1 MASATD
7 EQNADVTVEPAD
19 SATVGAEES
28 LATATET
35 EETQDTQ
42 HASPVESNTEGAG
55 DSQATDEAPEQTTE
69 ETSEDA
75 TKSETKS
82 RTAKRFEKVLGDK
95 RNLEEENRTLK
106 AQLMQGLT
114 ASQQQTAPEPVQSQP
129 APQAQPVTDQNSP
142 EYWFEQFQR
151 ETDPVKQSQHW
162 HRYNTLNLQ
171 RATYMGQQRAL
182 QQQQQQ
188 AQTART
194 VDKLVDVHSRYP
206 VFEAD
211 PASGQQRINQKAPIV
226 VMAQRLA
233 IQDGAPI
240 QDMRQFL
247 YYLREAEL
255 GLVRANRATD
265 FVQTQRQRQATQD
278 MIERGS
284 LETGRRGAPK
294 SSTSSPLEKMS
305 YEELQ
310 AEASRQMR
318 KG

>member
-1 MASATD
+1 LASAIE
-7 EQNADVTVEPAD
+7 EQTADVEVQPAD
-19 SATVGAEES
+19 SAPAGADES

-35 EETQDTQ
+35 PETEDTQ
-42 HASPVESNTEGAG
+42 HASPEESTTEGAG
-55 DSQATDEAPEQTTE
+55 DSQATDEAPEPTTE

-75 TKSETKS
+75 EKAETKS

-106 AQLMQGLT
+106 AQLLQSMT
-114 ASQQQTAPEPVQSQP
+114 APQQPAPEPVQQRPAQP
-129 APQAQPVTDQNSP
+129 APAANDQNSP
-142 EYWFEQFQR
+142 EYWFEAFQR
-151 ETDPVKQSQHW
+151 ETDPVKQSQYW
-162 HRYNTLNLQ
+162 HQYNSLNLQ

-182 QQQQQQ
+182 QQVQQQEQ
-188 AQTART
+188 VKRT

-206 VFEAD
+206 MFEAD

-255 GLVRANRATD
+255 GLVQANRATD
-265 FVQTQRQRQATQD
+265 FVQTKRQQQATQS

-284 LETGRRGAPK
+284 LETGRGGAAKAPSK
-294 SSTSSPLEKMS
+294 APTESMS

-310 AEASRQMR
+310 AEASRQFR